1 MEVSLLLLGRMTTST
16 FLYLAALDFAKLS
29 QREEI
34 PSLFFFLLLFRGPGE
49 AGGLCKKVDVHGG
62 GLLTPRVGPRVI
74 RLIHGWTRDYDRD
87 VTSSSNCAR
96 YEQRKNGGKIW
107 QSSDD
112 DIW

>member
-1 MEVSLLLLGRMTTST
+1 MTTST

-34 PSLFFFLLLFRGPGE
+34 PSLFSFFCFVGE

-74 RLIHGWTRDYDRD
+74 RLMDEHVIMKGT
-87 VTSSSNCAR
+87 
-96 YEQRKNGGKIW
+96 
-107 QSSDD
+107 
-112 DIW
+112 